1 MHASFR
7 VNVMKY
13 SNDTDID
20 LCDSVRE
27 SVLCVY
33 RKRLHT
39 QRERERDSQIKAY
52 IRTHTL
58 APAQMTEI
66 KIVADQ
72 NVTQNDGLSHKEL

>member
-39 QRERERDSQIKAY
+39 QRERERDSQIKGIHTHAY
-52 IRTHTL
+52 ARARTDDRDKDCCESKCD
-58 APAQMTEI
+58 TE
-66 KIVADQ
+66 
-72 NVTQNDGLSHKEL
+72 